1 MSTFYLLMNNSAQ
14 IKKNE
19 NENMKMMNSSE
30 ETYYFIKKHPLNEI
44 RLQKLIININ
54 SLRWHRGL
62 IPLTMMTATFRGHR
76 T

>member
-62 IPLTMMTATFRGHR
+62 IPLTMMTTAFRGHR